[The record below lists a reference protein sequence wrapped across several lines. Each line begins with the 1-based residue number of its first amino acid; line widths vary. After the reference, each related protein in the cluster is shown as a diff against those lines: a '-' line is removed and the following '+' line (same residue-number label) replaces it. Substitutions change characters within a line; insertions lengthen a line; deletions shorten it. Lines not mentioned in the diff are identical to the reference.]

1 MPTKPGLWSYV
12 LSSNISKI
20 DGVNGS
26 FDCKPARSSDRRMV
40 QVHNQYHFEYANGKP
55 YYPFGTTVYSFL
67 ANTPEMQKIAFKTL
81 KDSPF
86 NKIRFCIFPQWQDYS
101 PVQHRFYPFEVKQRY
116 KTESGR
122 DSVSFNLE
130 KFDVRFYEHLEGV
143 IEELMEMD
151 VEADLI
157 LFHPYDENKWGFDKL
172 PAEKD
177 HLYLRYLIARLGAYR
192 NVWWSLANEYDF
204 MKHKSMADWEAI
216 LDVVN
221 SADPYGHL
229 CSNHNAKKYYHNW
242 NTMFTHASIQNGAL
256 VEDFGRAVIL
266 RDAYQ
271 KPVVY
276 DEVCY
281 EGDIEYR
288 WGNLSGE
295 ELTHRFWQLLIG
307 RDVRQSWRNF
317 TSYR

>member
-1 MPTKPGLWSYV
+1 MGNFELEFRHQPAGNGFIDDSLKAVFSNGNDNIQVWGFYNGNNQYKIRFMPPETGVWKYV
-12 LSSNISKI
+12 IKSNITSI
-20 DGVNGS
+20 NGNTGS
-26 FDCKPARSSDRRMV
+26 FQCLLPTGKNNGPVRIIK
-40 QVHNQYHFEYANGKP
+40 QYHFEYANGKP

-67 ANTPEMQKIAFKTL
+67 ANTPEMQKAAFQTL

-130 KFDVRFYEHLEGV
+130 KFDVRFFQHLEGV

-216 LDVVN
+216 LDVVQCE
-221 SADPYGHL
+221 SIGHL
-229 CSNHNAKKYYHNW
+229 CSN
-242 NTMFTHASIQNGAL
+242 TM
-256 VEDFGRAVIL
+256 
-266 RDAYQ
+266 Q
-271 KPVVY
+271 KNITTTGTRCLHMPVFRMGLWSKTLGV
-276 DEVCY
+276 
-281 EGDIEYR
+281 
-288 WGNLSGE
+288 L
-295 ELTHRFWQLLIG
+295 
-307 RDVRQSWRNF
+307 
-317 TSYR
+317 